1 MLSTIL
7 LTSKI
12 DNVHNQALENYK
24 ISKFKVFLIK
34 KTHLINLKKNTNN

>member
-1 MLSTIL
+1 MLLTIL

-24 ISKFKVFLIK
+24 NSKFKVFLIK
-34 KTHLINLKKNTNN
+34 KKNSKKNKKSISD